1 MSSSSGRKGPLM
13 ILIRSLWTWINFK
26 VRRVMILEMR
36 WREVRSRTSRALS
49 HKGNAGGS
57 GNSSSMNGKGGGQG
71 AGHKV
76 STFYI
81 KVTDKIDGGRGAATP
96 KGSQQYKVMN

>member
-1 MSSSSGRKGPLM
+1 
-13 ILIRSLWTWINFK
+13 
-26 VRRVMILEMR
+26 
-36 WREVRSRTSRALS
+36 
-49 HKGNAGGS
+49 
-57 GNSSSMNGKGGGQG
+57 MNGKGGGQG